1 MLSLPKSFMKM
12 AEEAESSRRNIIIVP
27 TGLECCSTPLVIE
40 EEDFIIIQNI
50 LRFYRKHD
58 SLVEDLRPDDDPN
71 GPINNGYQKF
81 RFNAGGRGY
90 IRIKEDDGD
99 RRIREFKWSPGE
111 NTPWSYK
118 WPSFK
123 LGLTC
128 LELLKLDCRALT
140 PFPSFIQDLKNLREL
155 SLTLPWNLSHF
166 PLDLGKFPHLKVLKL
181 ESSKIDELPQSIGL
195 LSNLEELELS
205 SMRRLRSLPSETQ
218 RLHKLKALRLCNFHC
233 PFSLPEG
240 LLAQLTDLETF
251 SADGFVAA
259 DVLKD
264 IGDINCLKVLSLERT
279 RFDFLPDTIGRM
291 TTLETLNLR
300 DASLSSLPNCI
311 GNLHNLRSIDLR
323 GCYKVKSL
331 PDSIG
336 YLVNLKLLALS
347 DTNVSSLPNSIGALE
362 NLKHLYL
369 SRCKISSLPFS
380 VKNLIELR
388 TLDLSGSE
396 IEYLPDSIGN
406 LVNLKDLNICRT
418 RKLSTLPAEFKNL
431 AGLEI
436 LILSDSGVS
445 FQLMSTVITNL
456 KNLRVM
462 IFPKGI
468 LGDEP
473 SPAEDSLL
481 EILEACPMLGCIGQH
496 LGRFGCCPCR
506 NAACLFES
514 DYIPKAWPSS
524 HFVCHKHRPHS
535 HKTVMFSL
543 VRNKIRSQIF
553 YPSNSRTMS
562 YPPPSLWPLIIERVE
577 NAAKFEY
584 YCNHDELSRI
594 DGERG
599 SNCLPQADEIFQLL
613 VDHGEIIL
621 SHATRRTPR
630 ITLGRYEEMERL
642 NSRPHRLRGGRVS
655 AAALSFL
662 QRTRRSKKLFRRR
675 PTSISR

>member
-1 MLSLPKSFMKM
+1 MT
-12 AEEAESSRRNIIIVP
+12 EEAYSGRRNIIIVP
-27 TGLECCSTPLVIE
+27 IGLECSSTPLVVD
-40 EEDFIIIQNI
+40 EEDYKIIQNI
-50 LRFYRKHD
+50 LRFYKKHD
-58 SLVEDLRPDDDPN
+58 SLVEDLRPDDDSN
-71 GPINNGYQKF
+71 GPTNNDYQKF

-90 IRIKEDDGD
+90 IRIKEDDDD

-111 NTPWSYK
+111 NTPWSYNK

-123 LGLTC
+123 LGMTC
-128 LELLKLDCRALT
+128 LELLKLDCRALK

-155 SLTLPWNLSHF
+155 SLALPWNMSHL

-181 ESSKIDELPQSIGL
+181 DSSKIDELPQSLGH

-218 RLHKLKALRLCNFHC
+218 RLHKLKALRLCNFDC

-240 LLAQLTDLETF
+240 LLARLTNLETF
-251 SADGFVAA
+251 SADGFVTG

-264 IGDINCLKVLSLERT
+264 IDDINSLKVLSLERT
-279 RFDFLPDTIGRM
+279 TFDVLPNTIGRM
-291 TTLETLNLR
+291 TTLEILNLR
-300 DASLSSLPNCI
+300 DSTLSSLPDCI
-311 GNLHNLRSIDLR
+311 GNLKNLRSIDLR
-323 GCYKVKSL
+323 GCCEVKSL

-336 YLVNLKLLALS
+336 NLVNLKLLALS
-347 DTNVSSLPNSIGALE
+347 GTNISSLPNSIGTLE
-362 NLKHLYL
+362 NLKHFYL
-369 SRCKISSLPFS
+369 SYCKISSLPFCIN
-380 VKNLIELR
+380 NLAQLR

-396 IEYLPDSIGN
+396 IESLPDSIGK

-436 LILSDSGVS
+436 LNFSDSGVS
-445 FQLMSTVITNL
+445 FQSIPTLISNL

-462 IFPKGI
+462 IIPKGV

-481 EILEACPMLGCIGQH
+481 EMLEACPTLGCIGQH
-496 LGRFGCCPCR
+496 LGQFGCCSCR

-514 DYIPKAWPSS
+514 EYIPKAWPSS
-524 HFVCHKHRPHS
+524 HFVCHKQRPHS
-535 HKTVMFSL
+535 HKTVMYSL

-553 YPSNSRTMS
+553 YPLNSRTKS
-562 YPPPSLWPLIIERVE
+562 YPPLSLWPLIIERVE

-584 YCNHDELSRI
+584 YCNQELSKI

-613 VDHGEIIL
+613 IDHGESIL

-662 QRTRRSKKLFRRR
+662 ERTRSKKLFRRR
-675 PTSISR
+675 STSASR